1 MRKIIVK
8 LFASS
13 WYIFLTYI
21 YDARSYLHQINSF
34 LSTLSAHS
42 RTVLNTNSYLEPDIL
57 QTVNEL

>member
-21 YDARSYLHQINSF
+21 YDAQSHLYQIPK
-34 LSTLSAHS
+34 
-42 RTVLNTNSYLEPDIL
+42 RVLYMNLGNNKIER
-57 QTVNEL
+57 